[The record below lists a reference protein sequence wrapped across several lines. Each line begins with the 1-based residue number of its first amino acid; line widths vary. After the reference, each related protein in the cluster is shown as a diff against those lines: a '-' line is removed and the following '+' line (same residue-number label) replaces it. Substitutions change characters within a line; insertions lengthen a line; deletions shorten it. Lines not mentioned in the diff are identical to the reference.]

1 MWMSPVRFLVLMAF
15 HEMARSAGAAEAAT
29 IRAGKKQHKLDKHTV
44 ESNLEHG
51 ERAAA
56 FMETLYGREKAVD
69 MLAKLARHA
78 SGSQPSPA
86 ADATVVDLTGADDPG
101 CGGDNGARRIL
112 PWGFW
117 RKFMEDDLIQA
128 YSKRKSMQF
137 YRALVFYALRKQAGA
152 STPAALRGMRD
163 RNSCRDNGGASNA
176 EKGIGLGFGLLQF
189 FVDHIQRLMGR
200 ADSCLLMAKARE
212 MRAELVD
219 EEHDEADLPNLE
231 DNAGHCWFRRW
242 RLRYGIVKKVTGMKL
257 KVPWGKV
264 KRRVKIFLGNIFR
277 LRAFWEILYPGTE
290 LRFLSLDQKP
300 SWFNNAGHTGTFAKK
315 GGGQP
320 TVKEIFAHTRQRY
333 TIFTSVPS
341 WGHGGEDNPPK
352 MAVLFKATPHGTV
365 IKGLLESDR
374 APPWMKVQVQE
385 NGSYRSGDVVEALEW
400 MLPDAKTAAESIV
413 VMLDWY
419 SGHLTPEVLEVISRK
434 GHVLMFHGGG
444 CTPFTQINDTHLH
457 ATLSRLLIQFEND
470 WAHRERRQF
479 ISDGEN
485 NKVPTMTREEIL
497 SIVDAAWRSIDH
509 PHVAQKGYKQTGP
522 AMPLRGPVAVE
533 DVYADLLKV
542 MEQLDNSGTALEV
555 GTTLRDN
562 AVAFV
567 KAEHKAGRLTTWA
580 DCHVLIEEH
589 DGLTEALAE
598 GLEAFGGSPDPYDDA
613 GGDGHD
619 DKSGD
624 EDGGGDEDG
633 DGGGGELPDGDDDAL
648 ALAIDDDDDDDDDDC
663 CVLGDHAVD
672 AYLDPDGACADALD
686 GSRIACSSRGVM
698 TPGHEKSNPDI
709 KIAAARKTLYDEAV
723 RMGDARMV
731 RSMRQEMRAATRGQR
746 EASTNIGKVLMKKA
760 MDQRAA
766 DAKRRRTNL
775 EEKRLENKT
784 AEETKLAIAEKQKQT
799 QEARLE
805 RLRLQIVLRRDQ
817 EKAKQAA
824 LLHKAQQRWLQTQFP
839 VILAERCFLCM
850 DDCSMK
856 AKKQWQNEIEDLLCG
871 KTFERP
877 LLVKNLW
884 DTDEHLTRV
893 WATIP
898 SLVPGVRKPV
908 KLGIHFQELLEK
920 DAAPTM
926 FGKDPVHSLER
937 IFKRCVPCAG
947 RIFNGN
953 YSPLRM
959 LHVNDYVLEKAF
971 VYGILALSKW
981 LGEKSF
987 VYGVY
992 GKWPP
997 TFPEGLLPSTR
1008 GSTSIHL
1015 SDLLDEDDALPV
1027 TAQLAWV
1034 DEEVA
1039 RRKSEAA
1046 AFVASTSSGS

>member
-1 MWMSPVRFLVLMAF
+1 MSLVRFLVPMAF
-15 HEMARSAGAAEAAT
+15 HEMARSARAAEAAPT
-29 IRAGKKQHKLDKHTV
+29 RVVKKQKQHKLDKHTV

-69 MLAKLARHA
+69 LLAKVARRA

-112 PWGFW
+112 PYGFW

-128 YSKRKSMQF
+128 YSARKRIQF
-137 YRALVFYALRKQAGA
+137 YRALVFYALRKLTGA
-152 STPAALRGMRD
+152 STLAAMRGMRD

-176 EKGIGLGFGLLQF
+176 EKGIGLGFNLLQF
-189 FVDHIQRLMGR
+189 FVDHLARLMSR
-200 ADSCLLMAKARE
+200 NDSCLLMAKARE
-212 MRAELVD
+212 MRADLVLKG
-219 EEHDEADLPNLE
+219 HDEDDLPNLE

-264 KRRVKIFLGNIFR
+264 KRRVKVFLGNIFR

-333 TIFTSVPS
+333 TIFTGVPS
-341 WGHGGEDNPPK
+341 WGHGGKDNPPK

-457 ATLSRLLIQFEND
+457 STLSRLLIQYEND
-470 WAHRERRQF
+470 WAHRERCQF
-479 ISDGEN
+479 ISDGED

-509 PHVAQKGYKQTGP
+509 AHVAQKGYKQTGP

-567 KAEHKAGRLTTWA
+567 KAEYEAGRLKTWA
-580 DCHVLIEEH
+580 DCQNLIEEH
-589 DGLTEALAE
+589 DCLEEAAAE
-598 GLEAFGGSPDPYDDA
+598 GMEAFGASPDPYDDA

-624 EDGGGDEDG
+624 EDGGGDADG
-633 DGGGGELPDGDDDAL
+633 DGGGGELLDGDDDAL

-663 CVLGDHAVD
+663 HVLGDHAVD
-672 AYLDPDGACADALD
+672 AYLGPDGACAVALG
-686 GSRIACSSRGVM
+686 GSGIACSSVGVM
-698 TPGHEKSNPDI
+698 TPSHEESNPDI
-709 KIAAARKTLYDEAV
+709 KIAAARKTLFDEAV
-723 RMGDARMV
+723 RLGDDRMV
-731 RSMRQEMRAATRGQR
+731 RSMRKEMRAATRGQR
-746 EASTNIGKVLMKKA
+746 EASTNIGKQLMQQAK
-760 MDQRAA
+760 DQRAA
-766 DAKRRRTNL
+766 DVKRRRTNL
-775 EEKRLENKT
+775 EEKRLANKT
-784 AEETKLAIAEKQKQT
+784 AEETKLAIAEKHKQT
-799 QEARLE
+799 EEARLE
-805 RLRLQIVLRRDQ
+805 RLRLQIVVRRDQ

-824 LLHKAQQRWLQTQFP
+824 LLHKEQQRWLQTQFP

-850 DDCSMK
+850 DGCTKK
-856 AKKQWQNEIEDLLCG
+856 AKEKWQTDIEDLLNCG
-871 KTFERP
+871 PTFERQ

-898 SLVPGVRKPV
+898 GLVGGARKQV
-908 KLGIHFQELLEK
+908 KMGIHFQELLEK
-920 DAAPTM
+920 DAPPTM
-926 FGKDPVHSLER
+926 FVKDPVNSLER

-947 RIFNGN
+947 RIFKGN
-953 YSPLRM
+953 YSPFRM
-959 LHVNDYVLEKAF
+959 LHQNDYVVEKAF

-981 LGEKSF
+981 LGPKTF
-987 VYGVY
+987 IYGIY

-997 TFPEGLLPSTR
+997 PFPEGLLPSTR
-1008 GSTSIHL
+1008 GSTSLHL
-1015 SDLLDEDDALPV
+1015 TDLLDKDDAPPV
-1027 TAQLAWV
+1027 TAQLAWL
-1034 DEEVA
+1034 DEEFA
-1039 RRKSEAA
+1039 RRKSVAA
-1046 AFVASTSSGS
+1046 AASSSS